1 MKGYIGGSRAYF
13 DKGLKPLFL
22 SLFAA
27 EDGEYAERLAR
38 EFDADYILCRNAEV
52 CTAYLSRAR
61 FLISSRLHGLVYA
74 TSVGLPMLAFT
85 DDVKLLSYMETI
97 GLGARDEI
105 SLVCEDSEGEGTL
118 LERLNTLLTSETE
131 IREHLLRQLP
141 TWRAMAESEI
151 YEIMRLLT

>member
-1 MKGYIGGSRAYF
+1 
-13 DKGLKPLFL
+13 
-22 SLFAA
+22 
-27 EDGEYAERLAR
+27 
-38 EFDADYILCRNAEV
+38 
-52 CTAYLSRAR
+52 
-61 FLISSRLHGLVYA
+61 
-74 TSVGLPMLAFT
+74 MLAFT